1 MAQVPCAPVP
11 DTGRQGTIEVL
22 KYVILLPWHAKPRNP
37 TEVVHVWT
45 TIPSLDH
52 NPSPSVVAFP
62 PIRPSVPAWRIKR
75 LARSPAGMYGRAA
88 VTQGP
93 SGTPPRQSVN
103 IKPPHS
109 STTPPLPSPPP
120 AHRYPAPPP
129 SWQHCPRVPESL
141 RRTFVDFPC
150 WTLDLALRFPLSSSS
165 PVRNEINY

>member
-1 MAQVPCAPVP
+1 MARVPCAPVP

-22 KYVILLPWHAKPRNP
+22 KYGYCFLGMPNL
-37 TEVVHVWT
+37 E
-45 TIPSLDH
+45 IPQRLSMSG
-52 NPSPSVVAFP
+52 PQSQSKCRCFP
-62 PIRPSVPAWRIKR
+62 PNPPFRPG
-75 LARSPAGMYGRAA
+75 LADQTGSPLASRDVRAA

-120 AHRYPAPPP
+120 AYRYPAPPP